1 MPVILNKYVISKI
14 YYDRHILKI
23 NGIHRR
29 NYVTPNIIK
38 SLEAVNKD
46 IIPIKLHPT
55 TTCLHFR
62 YTPLTYFMRVF
73 IERKLFFP
81 FDSPDYI

>member
-1 MPVILNKYVISKI
+1 MY
-14 YYDRHILKI
+14 
-23 NGIHRR
+23 RR

-62 YTPLTYFMRVF
+62 YTPLMYFMRVF

>member
-1 MPVILNKYVISKI
+1 MLVILNEYAISKI
-14 YYDRHILKI
+14 SYSRYIFKI
-23 NGIHRR
+23 NGIYRR
-29 NYVTPNIIK
+29 NNVTTNIIK

>member
-1 MPVILNKYVISKI
+1 MLVILNEYAISKI
-14 YYDRHILKI
+14 NHARYIFKKY
-23 NGIHRR
+23 RR
-29 NYVTPNIIK
+29 NDIIPNIIK